1 MMDVAMVNRATS
13 PLGKFAA
20 PNGWRFRA
28 LIQIMSGRD
37 GLARMGWPGLRF
49 SVMPTI

>member
-1 MMDVAMVNRATS
+1 MANGATS

-37 GLARMGWPGLRF
+37 GLAGVAFFGDANHLIR
-49 SVMPTI
+49 T

>member
-1 MMDVAMVNRATS
+1 MVNGATS

-37 GLARMGWPGLRF
+37 GRAGVAFFGEANHLMR
-49 SVMPTI
+49 T